1 MSATLCFRKGG
12 IEILSIGTGHPLAMA
27 FVNKPHEKWAKMKEN
42 EFDFVLEVIQNSIDC
57 LKNELSVCERV
68 LGGIA
73 DWEERFELAK
83 QMNDIE
89 LEIEQVKSTVPMVK
103 LLQMIWEEG
112 MYTDNE
118 SNMGLEWGVF

>member
-1 MSATLCFRKGG
+1 MSATLCFRKSG

-27 FVNKPHEKWAKMKEN
+27 FINKPHEKWAKMKET
-42 EFDFVLEVIQNSIDC
+42 EFDFAFEVIQNRIDC
-57 LKNELSVCERV
+57 LNNELSVCGRV
-68 LGGIA
+68 LDGLT

-103 LLQMIWEEG
+103 LLQMIWDEG
-112 MYTDNE
+112 RYIENE

>member
-12 IEILSIGTGHPLAMA
+12 VEILSIGTGHPLAMA
-27 FVNKPHEKWAKMKEN
+27 FINKPYDKWEKMKES
-42 EFDFVLEVIQNSIDC
+42 EIDFALDTIRNKIDC
-57 LKNELSVCERV
+57 LNNELSVCERV
-68 LGGIA
+68 LGGLT

-89 LEIEQVKSTVPMVK
+89 LEIEQVKSTVPMIK
-103 LLQMIWEEG
+103 LLQMIWDEG
-112 MYTDNE
+112 RYTENE